1 MMSLEINSSRAQI
14 ILNNVITNTND
25 SKSGSII
32 NNKSKKKNRSRVH
45 TEKQEIGK
53 PALKTRAAAKKS
65 KRSQQS
71 EESEYKAFVGKIL
84 HTVSEL
90 EHYLV
95 EDHQQDYKLRMAL
108 EHQKERVSDL
118 SSSLANEKRR
128 NKRLVDLIR
137 SVDSVTSEEEELG
150 NDDRNSKKDRALKN
164 GRSVV
169 QRWPLNTSN
178 EAYESISP
186 LLMHQRYDELSTS
199 YKQCRR
205 QLLKKE
211 KQVAICKCEK
221 ERLQAQCDQLMDEYR
236 SSQKRFEGLC
246 CRYLRLQKR
255 KNYEIQQ
262 LRETLT
268 HASDCVIGA
277 QLMMDKCEGDD
288 AKYGAKE
295 FNQNLQHFIKSLQ
308 LCEWTKC
315 SCSSIA
321 SQENLP
327 IDVLT

>member
-1 MMSLEINSSRAQI
+1 MMSLEINSSRAQV
-14 ILNNVITNTND
+14 ILKNVITTTND
-25 SKSGSII
+25 NKSGSII
-32 NNKSKKKNRSRVH
+32 NKSKRRNRSRVH
-45 TEKQEIGK
+45 TDKQGITK
-53 PALKTRAAAKKS
+53 PALKTNPAVEES

-108 EHQKERVSDL
+108 ERQKERVSDL
-118 SSSLANEKRR
+118 STSLANEKRR

-137 SVDSVTSEEEELG
+137 NVDSVTSEEEELG
-150 NDDRNSKKDRALKN
+150 NGDRNSNKDRTLRN
-164 GRSVV
+164 GRGVV
-169 QRWPLNTSN
+169 QRWPLNASN

-221 ERLQAQCDQLMDEYR
+221 ERLQAQYDQLMDEYR
-236 SSQKRFEGLC
+236 STQKRFEGLC

-255 KNYEIQQ
+255 KNLEIQQ

-277 QLMMDKCEGDD
+277 QLVMDKCEGDH
-288 AKYGAKE
+288 AKHGAKE
-295 FNQNLQHFIKSLQ
+295 FNQNLQHFIKSLH

-321 SQENLP
+321 SQEK
-327 IDVLT
+327 